1 MTSVLYSSGLNYQS
15 GNPLR
20 TEIRGLR
27 ASITELETLVR
38 EQSNQIAILKSQ
50 TAALE
55 KSVSRLST
63 ATASAVASASTAS
76 TASVSTAAG
85 SVTVVAPS

>member
-50 TAALE
+50 TAVLE

-63 ATASAVASASTAS
+63 ATAATASAASGSTA
-76 TASVSTAAG
+76 STAAG